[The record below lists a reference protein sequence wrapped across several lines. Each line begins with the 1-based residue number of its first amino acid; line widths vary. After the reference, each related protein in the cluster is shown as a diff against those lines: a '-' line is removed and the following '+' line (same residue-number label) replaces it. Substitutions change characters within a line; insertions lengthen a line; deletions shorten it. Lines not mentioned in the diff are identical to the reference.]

1 MRPGTTGRDPQLTRQ
16 ASWAFTLVELLVVI
30 TIVGVIAALL
40 LPALERARE
49 QARSTACRTNLRQLS
64 LAIYLY
70 ADENESYLPWA
81 PIEADRNKEGDF
93 VFGGPGKTSAN
104 GAAGASS
111 PSNGPEA
118 APGDPPGDVAGLL
131 ADPTAWSD
139 TSFAYHAESGS
150 IYPYVTGEPRVVPHK
165 DTGVARSP
173 AYRCPS
179 TGPLGA
185 ALRVN
190 FSMNGLLDVS
200 HPRAHKRGIRYTAIA
215 NPATKVLLVNE
226 HPATMFSAGF
236 VPGADARRGQFV
248 FHLRHANIAF
258 VDSHVAAMSQKEV
271 DNMLNP
277 QFSGEWF
284 DPFE

>member
-1 MRPGTTGRDPQLTRQ
+1 MLGPGTTGRNPQLTRQ
-16 ASWAFTLVELLVVI
+16 APRAFTLVELLVVI
-30 TIVGVIAALL
+30 TIVSVIAALL

-93 VFGGPGKTSAN
+93 VFGGPGKTS
-104 GAAGASS
+104 GSSSSSS
-111 PSNGPEA
+111 PSNSPDN
-118 APGDPPGDVAGLL
+118 APADPPKDVAGLL

-150 IYPYVTGEPRVVPHK
+150 IYPYVTGEPRVIPHK

-179 TGPLGA
+179 TGRLGA

-200 HPRAHKRGIRYTAIA
+200 HPRAHKRGIRYTTIP

-226 HPATMFSAGF
+226 QPATMFSAGF

-271 DNMLNP
+271 ADMLSP
-277 QFSGEWF
+277 QFAGEWF